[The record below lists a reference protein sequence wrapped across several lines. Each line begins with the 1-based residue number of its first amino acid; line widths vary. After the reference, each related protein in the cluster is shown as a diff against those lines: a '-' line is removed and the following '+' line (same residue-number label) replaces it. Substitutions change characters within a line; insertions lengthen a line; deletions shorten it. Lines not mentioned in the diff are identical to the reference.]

1 MPTRP
6 NVLVVMTD
14 QERYPPPYET
24 DAVAEFR
31 RTQLPGRERIR
42 ARGVELHRHYVCSTA
57 CTPSRASLF
66 TGQYPSL
73 HGLTNT
79 DGLAK
84 TATDPGDDLARSRD
98 GADAGRLVP
107 RRRLRHL
114 LPRQVAHLARRSASR
129 PAPTTGSRRTTPPD
143 GAARHRRPV
152 RPRRPARPVRLPR
165 LDRTGAARRRSVR
178 HRCRPRSALRRADG
192 RPVRPTSRSRSAT
205 RPWLAVASFVN
216 PHDIA
221 FAGPAWGTP
230 RTATARRHRARLP
243 GTAVTRRTR
252 WIAVPAARAGSARS
266 GRRSSSTSRATMTY
280 RRLYLWLH
288 KLVDA
293 AIDATLDALDRSGA
307 ADDTIVVFTSDHGDL
322 VGAHGGL
329 QQKWFNAYD
338 EAVRVPMVI
347 AGPGI
352 ARIRTRVDRH
362 EPRRPAAHAARAR
375 RRRRRGADA
384 DTVAE
389 HHTEVQALPGRD
401 LSPVLTGRADASELD
416 APIYFMTEDRIT
428 TGLRERGM
436 VSREPYEGV
445 SGNASIESVI
455 AHHDGRALEAEPLL
469 RRRSHVAARRRRRGL
484 GAPQPHPRSRRARQ
498 RRARR
503 RQRSP
508 PCTPSS
514 TKARAHNRLTPA
526 PHQLEPTCVSCGV
539 YTPFVDAGSLRG
551 RATSRW
557 WRRGRAGWGR
567 GRSRGSWLGRSS
579 ARRGGRLG

>member
-1 MPTRP
+1 MAGDPAQLGLRVFRSRRTLGGRPVIDRRAHGQRMTPTRP
-6 NVLVVMTD
+6 NILIVMTD

-42 ARGVELHRHYVCSTA
+42 ARGVELHHHYVCSTA

-84 TATDPGDDLARSRD
+84 TATDPGMNWLDPATVPTLGDWFRAAGYDTYYRGKWHISHADLIAPGTHDGLKTNDATGSMLPGAVDLYDRADRLD
-98 GADAGRLVP
+98 QYGFHGWIGREPHGADP
-107 RRRLRHL
+107 
-114 LPRQVAHLARRSASR
+114 SD
-129 PAPTTGSRRTTPPD
+129 TGV
-143 GAARHRRPV
+143 V
-152 RPRRPARPVRLPR
+152 RDPLFAVQMADLFGHVVNPQ
-165 LDRTGAARRRSVR
+165 
-178 HRCRPRSALRRADG
+178 RA
-192 RPVRPTSRSRSAT
+192 

-221 FAGPAWGTP
+221 FAGPAWQLLG
-230 RTATARRHRARLP
+230 LP
-243 GTAVTRRTR
+243 PPDDTVPDF
-252 WIAVPAARAGSARS
+252 PAAPSQGDSLD
-266 GRRSSSTSRATMTY
+266 RRPRCQSRFRELWPKALLDVPNDTTY

-307 ADDTIVVFTSDHGDL
+307 ADETIVVFTSDHGDL
-322 VGAHGGL
+322 LGAHGGL

-338 EAVRVPMVI
+338 EAVHVPMVI

-352 ARIRTRVDRH
+352 ANAERVSIATSHVDLL
-362 EPRRPAAHAARAR
+362 PTLLGLV
-375 RRRRRGADA
+375 GADAEELA
-384 DTVAE
+384 DTVAQ

-401 LSPVLTGRADASELD
+401 LSPMLTGRADASELD

-428 TGLRERGM
+428 TGLRERGV

-455 AHHDGRALEAEPLL
+455 AHEAGELWKLNHYYDVDPTSSPTDDEVVWELHNLTRDPEERDNVAHDGAAFDAMHALLEEA
-469 RRRSHVAARRRRRGL
+469 
-484 GAPQPHPRSRRARQ
+484 RAR
-498 RRARR
+498 
-503 RQRSP
+503 
-508 PCTPSS
+508 
-514 TKARAHNRLTPA
+514 NRLTPA
-526 PHQLEPTCVSCGV
+526 HTN
-539 YTPFVDAGSLRG
+539 
-551 RATSRW
+551 
-557 WRRGRAGWGR
+557 
-567 GRSRGSWLGRSS
+567 
-579 ARRGGRLG
+579 